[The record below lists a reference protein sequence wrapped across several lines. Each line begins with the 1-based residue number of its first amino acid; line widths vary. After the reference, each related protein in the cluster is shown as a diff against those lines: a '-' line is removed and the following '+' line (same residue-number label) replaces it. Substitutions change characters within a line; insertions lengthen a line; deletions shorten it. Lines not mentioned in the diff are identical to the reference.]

1 MHDVMTAPITA
12 MISAEQRAHYETE
25 GWLHLPQLMS
35 SSTLQALLTS
45 TARLQAQSSTFV
57 KDTNV
62 AGVFF
67 EVQSASGRKRETAV
81 APGLLR
87 KITNPSRAEA
97 SFMALRKDLQ
107 LLDIARAIGLK
118 TPRCVVDQLT
128 LKPAHVGTGFP
139 FHQDAA
145 FLHGDARAEV
155 STHGGVHVVIA
166 LDHATADNGGFEV
179 LGRTHTSGLAPHTSY
194 DTSSRSANVFDETHH
209 ALVPMAPGDAVLFH
223 PLLAHGSGPNRS
235 STDRRL
241 VTLWFVGGTVIT
253 KV

>member
-1 MHDVMTAPITA
+1 MVDDTTLR
-12 MISAEQRAHYETE
+12 AEQRAHYDNE
-25 GWLHLPQLMS
+25 GWVLLTAFIPPA
-35 SSTLQALLTS
+35 TLTALLAS
-45 TARLQAQSSTFV
+45 TTRLQAQSFAFT

-62 AGVFF
+62 EGVYF

-97 SFMALRKDLQ
+97 SFMALRKDPG
-107 LLDIARAIGLK
+107 LLRVARDVGLK

-155 STHGGVHVVIA
+155 VTHGGVHAVIA
-166 LDHATADNGGFEV
+166 LDAATADNGGFEV
-179 LGRTHTSGLAPHTSY
+179 LGRTHTTGLAPHSSY
-194 DTSSRSANVFDETHH
+194 DTSSRSANVFDESHH
-209 ALVPMAPGDAVLFH
+209 QLVPMSPGDVVLFH

-235 STDRRL
+235 TTDRRL

-253 KV
+253 KA

>member
-1 MHDVMTAPITA
+1 MVDDTRLG
-12 MISAEQRAHYETE
+12 AEERAHYDRE
-25 GWLHLPQLMS
+25 GWVLLPAFMPTT
-35 SSTLQALLTS
+35 TLSALLTS
-45 TARLQAQSSTFV
+45 TARLQATAATFT

-62 AGVFF
+62 EGVYF

-97 SFMALRKDLQ
+97 SFMALRKDAGVLQ
-107 LLDIARAIGLK
+107 VARDVGLE
-118 TPRCVVDQLT
+118 TPRCVVDQVT

-155 STHGGVHVVIA
+155 VRHGGVHVVVA
-166 LDHATADNGGFEV
+166 LDHANADNGGFEV
-179 LGRTHTSGLAPHTSY
+179 LGRTHTSGLLPHTSY
-194 DTSSRSANVFDETHH
+194 DTSSRSANVFDESHH
-209 ALVPMAPGDAVLFH
+209 RLVPMAPGDVVLFH

-235 STDRRL
+235 SADRRI